1 MPNSQDALPTPHPDG
16 RRDSDDALLADLTAP
31 PSLQD
36 AQEAYD
42 YWTIRRVELPRH
54 KRHERKEAEQM
65 VLRWKQR
72 LAASRRDKYGPG
84 LLDQAL
90 DTLGIRWRPNPRRI
104 IIGLG
109 AFAIVALLIVV
120 VLVALVIVLWPQIG
134 PVVNTLLSNSDNGGG
149 GG

>member
-1 MPNSQDALPTPHPDG
+1 MTMTNRRNALPTPDPDD

-54 KRHERKEAEQM
+54 KRDERKEAEQM

-72 LAASRRDKYGPG
+72 LEAARREKYGLG
-84 LLDQAL
+84 LLDQVL

-134 PVVNTLLSNSDNGGG
+134 PVVNTLLSNGDNGGS
-149 GG
+149 

>member
-1 MPNSQDALPTPHPDG
+1 MTNSRSALPTPDPDG

-31 PSLQD
+31 PSLED
-36 AQEAYD
+36 AEEAYD
-42 YWTIRRVELPRH
+42 YWTKRRVELPRH
-54 KRHERKEAEQM
+54 KRHERREAEQM

-72 LAASRRDKYGPG
+72 LAAARREKYGPG

-120 VLVALVIVLWPQIG
+120 VALVIVLWPQIG
-134 PVVNTLLSNSDNGGG
+134 PVVNTLLSNGDNGGS
-149 GG
+149 

>member
-1 MPNSQDALPTPHPDG
+1 MTNPHNALPTPDPDG
-16 RRDSDDALLADLTAP
+16 RRNSDDALLADLTAP

-42 YWTIRRVELPRH
+42 YWTKRRAELPRH

-72 LAASRRDKYGPG
+72 LAAARRERYGPR
-84 LLDQAL
+84 LLDQVL

-104 IIGLG
+104 ILTLS
-109 AFAIVALLIVV
+109 ALALIMLVLLV
-120 VLVALVIVLWPQIG
+120 VLTGLVIIFWPQIG
-134 PVVNTLLSNSDNGGG
+134 PIVNTLLNNDNNGGG
-149 GG
+149 G

>member
-1 MPNSQDALPTPHPDG
+1 MPNSHNARPAPDPDG

-31 PSLQD
+31 PSLED

-42 YWTIRRVELPRH
+42 YWSKRQRELPRH

-72 LAASRRDKYGPG
+72 LAAARREKYGPG
-84 LLDQAL
+84 LLDQVL
-90 DTLGIRWRPNPRRI
+90 DTLGIRWRPNLHRI
-104 IIGLG
+104 IVGVS
-109 AFAIVALLIVV
+109 AFAIVALLIVC

-134 PVVNTLLSNSDNGGG
+134 PVVTTLLGNGDSGG
-149 GG
+149 S